1 MLNAHNLLER
11 GQQSAFGTANA
22 VATAKLQSV
31 GSFALT
37 PELQTRSLS
46 QLRGTLAPAHQTALD
61 MYMSNATFEVPDE
74 TFEDINYWFESL
86 FSAATPTTGENLPH
100 TRAYAAPTTAEAT
113 PKFMTLQWGQTGKV
127 WQMNDASIATLTLS
141 GANNTGIQV
150 GGSLIGGKAIT
161 GALQSLAD
169 RTGLTRVTGC
179 QASLAIDAWDG
190 TVGATAVASSAF
202 SWELTI
208 NPNRQYRAY
217 LGSCT
222 PTAWNDQNWAGQLRL
237 SLELNNTTDDYI
249 KAILAAAST
258 ILERQIQIKYSN
270 DAAAAARRELTI
282 QFAGHAMEAP
292 QLFQDRNGVT
302 TYDLVFEG
310 VYNPAMAN
318 WLKVE
323 TKSGAATLV

>member
-1 MLNAHNLLER
+1 MLNAHNVLQR
-11 GQQSAFGTANA
+11 GVQSAFGTAN
-22 VATAKLQSV
+22 VTATAKLQSV

-86 FSAATPTTGENLPH
+86 FATAAPGGTGPY
-100 TRAYAAPTTAEAT
+100 TRAYAAPLTAEAA

-150 GGSLIGGKAIT
+150 GGSLIGGQVVT
-161 GALQSLAD
+161 GTLAALND
-169 RTGLTRVTGC
+169 RTGLTRITGC
-179 QASLAIDAWDG
+179 QAALAIDAWNG

-217 LGSCT
+217 LGECT
-222 PTAWNDQNWAGQLRL
+222 PSAWNDQPWTGQLRL
-237 SLELNNTTDDYI
+237 SLELNNTTDNYLE
-249 KAILAAAST
+249 AILGTAST
-258 ILERQIQIKYSN
+258 ILERVIEIKYDN
-270 DAAAAARRELTI
+270 GAAAADNRKFTL
-282 QFAGHAMEAP
+282 QFAGHTLEAP
-292 QLFQDRNGVT
+292 QMFQDRNGVT

-310 VYNPAMAN
+310 VYNPTMAN
-318 WLKVE
+318 WLKID
-323 TKSGAATLV
+323 TASGIAVLV

>member
-1 MLNAHNLLER
+1 MLNAHNVLQR
-11 GQQSAFGTANA
+11 GLQTAFGTANA
-22 VATAKLQSV
+22 TATAKLQSV

-86 FSAATPTTGENLPH
+86 FSSAAPSGSGPYV
-100 TRAYAAPTTAEAT
+100 RAYAAPTTAEAA
-113 PKFMTLQWGQTGKV
+113 PKFMTLQYGQTGKV
-127 WQMNDASIATLTLS
+127 WQMNDASIANLTLS

-161 GALQSLAD
+161 GALASLTD
-169 RTGLTRVTGC
+169 RTSLTRITGC
-179 QASLAIDAWDG
+179 QAALAIDAWG
-190 TVGATAVASSAF
+190 TAVGTTAVADSAF

-222 PTAWNDQNWAGQLRL
+222 PTAWNDQPWTGQLRL
-237 SLELNNTTDDYI
+237 SLELNDTTDNYI
-249 KAILAAAST
+249 EAILAAAST
-258 ILERQIQIKYSN
+258 ILERQIQIQYTNSAE
-270 DAAAAARRELTI
+270 AAALRTLTI
-282 QFAGHAMEAP
+282 QFAGHTLAAP

-310 VYNPAMAN
+310 VYNPTMAN